1 MLIFK
6 SRSITVHKMGRCH
19 SNNYN
24 YNLTKSHFFPVY
36 KKIILLQL
44 KSTKLSKYQ
53 HVPKLFL
60 SHCDQKIF

>member
-19 SNNYN
+19 SN
-24 YNLTKSHFFPVY
+24 NLTKSHFFPVY

-44 KSTKLSKYQ
+44 KSTQLSKYQ